1 MAFEQAWRRV
11 EDVVGGGE
19 RPQVKPSLALESR
32 SLGVQAE
39 PTSAHSRVTTRHRLH
54 HYPENQS
61 AAGAASP
68 DVQDGAN
75 QSPGQ
80 FTDMKTRRAGAILQ
94 DDVPELVENF
104 DEAQK

>member
-1 MAFEQAWRRV
+1 M
-11 EDVVGGGE
+11 EDVVVAGMRQKASG
-19 RPQVKPSLALESR
+19 QK
-32 SLGVQAE
+32 SLGLLFGRAKTE
-39 PTSAHSRVTTRHRLH
+39 LTSAHSRVTTRHRPH

-61 AAGAASP
+61 ATGAAPP
-68 DVQDGAN
+68 DAQDGAN